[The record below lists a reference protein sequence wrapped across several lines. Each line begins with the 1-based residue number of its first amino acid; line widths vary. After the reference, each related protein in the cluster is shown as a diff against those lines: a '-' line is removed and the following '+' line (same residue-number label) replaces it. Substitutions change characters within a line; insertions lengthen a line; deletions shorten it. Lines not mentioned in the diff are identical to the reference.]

1 MAGATIYYTTNGTT
15 PTTSS
20 TVYSSAITV
29 SATETLDAIAVEAG
43 YTSSAVASA
52 AYTISTPGV
61 TYINYPSGGFTAG
74 SLSLNNG
81 PTVTGGVLELTTA
94 ATGETRSAWF
104 TTEVPVQSFITNF
117 TFQQTNASA
126 DGMTFAIQRNNIWSL
141 GDPGGGLGYEGIANS
156 VAVKFDLYN
165 NAGEG
170 VDSTGLY
177 IDGAIPTVPA
187 IDMSSTGINLHSGD
201 IMAVQMVYNGT
212 TLTMT
217 LTDTVTKAAVTEV
230 FTVNIPSIVGGSTA
244 YVGFTGATGGETATQ
259 NVLSWSFASPA
270 GNVASAPTFSP
281 AAGTYT
287 ASQSVTISDATA
299 GTKIYYTTN
308 GATPTTSSTVYSG
321 PITVSTT
328 ETLEAIAVEAGYT
341 NSAVATAAYTIAPLL
356 PTPSFSPAAG
366 TYATSQTVTISDA
379 TAGTTIY
386 YTTNGTTPTT
396 SSPVYS
402 SAITVSA
409 PETIEAIAVE
419 TGYTNSAMG
428 TAAYTITPVLPAPTF
443 SPVAGSYSSSQSVT
457 ISDSTAG
464 TTIYYTT
471 NGTTPTTSST
481 VYSGAITVSATETIE
496 AIAVKTGFTNSAVAT
511 AVYTIVPAL
520 PAPTFSPAA
529 GTYTTAQSVTISDAM
544 AGTTIYYTTNGSTPT
559 TSSIV
564 YSGAITVSA
573 TEMLEAIAVEAAYSS
588 SVVATAAYTIAP
600 VLPTPT
606 FSPAAGT
613 YTTSQSVTISDATAG
628 MTIYY
633 TTNGATPTTSS
644 TVYSG
649 PITVSATGTLAAI
662 AVEAG
667 YTNSAVATAAYTIAR
682 LLPAPTFT
690 PAAGTYATSQT
701 VTISDATTIYYTTN
715 GTTPTTSSTMY
726 SGPITVSATE
736 TIEAIAVETGYTSS
750 SVVMAAYTIGAVTT
764 YINYPSGG
772 FTGSALS
779 LNYGASVTGGLLQLT
794 DGGADEERSA
804 WFTTKVPVQAFTTNF
819 TFQLSNASAD
829 GMTFAIQGDNIW
841 ELGDPG
847 GGLGYQGIS
856 NSVAVK
862 FDLYNNAGEGNDSTG
877 LYTDGAAPT
886 VPAVDLSS
894 TGINLHSGDTM
905 AVQMVYNGTTLT
917 MTLTDT
923 VTNAAATEVFTVNI
937 PSVVGSDTAYVGFTG
952 STGGETATQNVL
964 SWTYAAP

>member
-1 MAGATIYYTTNGTT
+1 
-15 PTTSS
+15 
-20 TVYSSAITV
+20 
-29 SATETLDAIAVEAG
+29 
-43 YTSSAVASA
+43 
-52 AYTISTPGV
+52 
-61 TYINYPSGGFTAG
+61 
-74 SLSLNNG
+74 
-81 PTVTGGVLELTTA
+81 
-94 ATGETRSAWF
+94 
-104 TTEVPVQSFITNF
+104 
-117 TFQQTNASA
+117 
-126 DGMTFAIQRNNIWSL
+126 
-141 GDPGGGLGYEGIANS
+141 
-156 VAVKFDLYN
+156 
-165 NAGEG
+165 
-170 VDSTGLY
+170 
-177 IDGAIPTVPA
+177 
-187 IDMSSTGINLHSGD
+187 
-201 IMAVQMVYNGT
+201 
-212 TLTMT
+212 MT

-628 MTIYY
+628 TTIYYTTNGTTPTTSSAKYSSAIAVSATQMLEAVAVETGYTNSAVATAAYTIIPVLPAPTFSPVAGTYTASQLVTISDATAGMTIYY

-701 VTISDATTIYYTTN
+701 VTISDATAGTTIYYTTN

>member
-1 MAGATIYYTTNGTT
+1 
-15 PTTSS
+15 
-20 TVYSSAITV
+20 
-29 SATETLDAIAVEAG
+29 
-43 YTSSAVASA
+43 
-52 AYTISTPGV
+52 
-61 TYINYPSGGFTAG
+61 
-74 SLSLNNG
+74 
-81 PTVTGGVLELTTA
+81 
-94 ATGETRSAWF
+94 
-104 TTEVPVQSFITNF
+104 
-117 TFQQTNASA
+117 
-126 DGMTFAIQRNNIWSL
+126 
-141 GDPGGGLGYEGIANS
+141 
-156 VAVKFDLYN
+156 
-165 NAGEG
+165 
-170 VDSTGLY
+170 
-177 IDGAIPTVPA
+177 
-187 IDMSSTGINLHSGD
+187 
-201 IMAVQMVYNGT
+201 
-212 TLTMT
+212 
-217 LTDTVTKAAVTEV
+217 
-230 FTVNIPSIVGGSTA
+230 
-244 YVGFTGATGGETATQ
+244 
-259 NVLSWSFASPA
+259 
-270 GNVASAPTFSP
+270 
-281 AAGTYT
+281 
-287 ASQSVTISDATA
+287 
-299 GTKIYYTTN
+299 
-308 GATPTTSSTVYSG
+308 
-321 PITVSTT
+321 
-328 ETLEAIAVEAGYT
+328 
-341 NSAVATAAYTIAPLL
+341 
-356 PTPSFSPAAG
+356 
-366 TYATSQTVTISDA
+366 VTISDA

-628 MTIYY
+628 TTIYYTTNGTTPTTSSAKYSSAIAVSATQMLEAVAVETGYTNSAVATAAYTIIPVLPAPTFSPVAGTYTASQLVTISDATAGMTIYY

-701 VTISDATTIYYTTN
+701 VTISDATAGTTIYYTTN

>member
-1 MAGATIYYTTNGTT
+1 
-15 PTTSS
+15 
-20 TVYSSAITV
+20 
-29 SATETLDAIAVEAG
+29 
-43 YTSSAVASA
+43 
-52 AYTISTPGV
+52 
-61 TYINYPSGGFTAG
+61 
-74 SLSLNNG
+74 
-81 PTVTGGVLELTTA
+81 
-94 ATGETRSAWF
+94 
-104 TTEVPVQSFITNF
+104 
-117 TFQQTNASA
+117 
-126 DGMTFAIQRNNIWSL
+126 
-141 GDPGGGLGYEGIANS
+141 
-156 VAVKFDLYN
+156 
-165 NAGEG
+165 
-170 VDSTGLY
+170 
-177 IDGAIPTVPA
+177 
-187 IDMSSTGINLHSGD
+187 
-201 IMAVQMVYNGT
+201 
-212 TLTMT
+212 
-217 LTDTVTKAAVTEV
+217 
-230 FTVNIPSIVGGSTA
+230 
-244 YVGFTGATGGETATQ
+244 
-259 NVLSWSFASPA
+259 
-270 GNVASAPTFSP
+270 
-281 AAGTYT
+281 
-287 ASQSVTISDATA
+287 
-299 GTKIYYTTN
+299 
-308 GATPTTSSTVYSG
+308 VYSG

-628 MTIYY
+628 TTIYY
-633 TTNGATPTTSS
+633 TTNGTTPTTSS
-644 TVYSG
+644 AKYSSA
-649 PITVSATGTLAAI
+649 IAVSATQMLAAI

-701 VTISDATTIYYTTN
+701 VTISDATAGTTIYYTTN

>member
-1 MAGATIYYTTNGTT
+1 
-15 PTTSS
+15 
-20 TVYSSAITV
+20 
-29 SATETLDAIAVEAG
+29 
-43 YTSSAVASA
+43 
-52 AYTISTPGV
+52 
-61 TYINYPSGGFTAG
+61 
-74 SLSLNNG
+74 
-81 PTVTGGVLELTTA
+81 
-94 ATGETRSAWF
+94 
-104 TTEVPVQSFITNF
+104 
-117 TFQQTNASA
+117 
-126 DGMTFAIQRNNIWSL
+126 
-141 GDPGGGLGYEGIANS
+141 
-156 VAVKFDLYN
+156 
-165 NAGEG
+165 
-170 VDSTGLY
+170 
-177 IDGAIPTVPA
+177 
-187 IDMSSTGINLHSGD
+187 
-201 IMAVQMVYNGT
+201 
-212 TLTMT
+212 
-217 LTDTVTKAAVTEV
+217 
-230 FTVNIPSIVGGSTA
+230 
-244 YVGFTGATGGETATQ
+244 
-259 NVLSWSFASPA
+259 
-270 GNVASAPTFSP
+270 
-281 AAGTYT
+281 
-287 ASQSVTISDATA
+287 
-299 GTKIYYTTN
+299 
-308 GATPTTSSTVYSG
+308 
-321 PITVSTT
+321 
-328 ETLEAIAVEAGYT
+328 
-341 NSAVATAAYTIAPLL
+341 
-356 PTPSFSPAAG
+356 
-366 TYATSQTVTISDA
+366 
-379 TAGTTIY
+379 
-386 YTTNGTTPTT
+386 
-396 SSPVYS
+396 
-402 SAITVSA
+402 
-409 PETIEAIAVE
+409 
-419 TGYTNSAMG
+419 
-428 TAAYTITPVLPAPTF
+428 
-443 SPVAGSYSSSQSVT
+443 
-457 ISDSTAG
+457 
-464 TTIYYTT
+464 
-471 NGTTPTTSST
+471 
-481 VYSGAITVSATETIE
+481 
-496 AIAVKTGFTNSAVAT
+496 
-511 AVYTIVPAL
+511 
-520 PAPTFSPAA
+520 
-529 GTYTTAQSVTISDAM
+529 M

-606 FSPAAGT
+606 FSPVAGT
-613 YTTSQSVTISDATAG
+613 YTASQLVTISDATAG

-701 VTISDATTIYYTTN
+701 VTISDATAGTTIYYTTN

>member
-1 MAGATIYYTTNGTT
+1 
-15 PTTSS
+15 
-20 TVYSSAITV
+20 
-29 SATETLDAIAVEAG
+29 
-43 YTSSAVASA
+43 
-52 AYTISTPGV
+52 
-61 TYINYPSGGFTAG
+61 
-74 SLSLNNG
+74 
-81 PTVTGGVLELTTA
+81 
-94 ATGETRSAWF
+94 
-104 TTEVPVQSFITNF
+104 
-117 TFQQTNASA
+117 
-126 DGMTFAIQRNNIWSL
+126 MTFAIQRNNIWSL

-628 MTIYY
+628 TTIYYTTNGTTPTTSSAKYSSAIAVSATQMLEAVAVETGYTNSAVATAAYTIIPVLPAPTFSPVAGTYTASQLVTISDATAGMTIYY

-701 VTISDATTIYYTTN
+701 VTISDATAGTTIYYTTN